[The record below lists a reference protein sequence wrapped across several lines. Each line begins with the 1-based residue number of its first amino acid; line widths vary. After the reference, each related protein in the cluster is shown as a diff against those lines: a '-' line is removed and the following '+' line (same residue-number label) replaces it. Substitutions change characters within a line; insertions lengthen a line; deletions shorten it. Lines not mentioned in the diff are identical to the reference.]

1 LTIEHIGTP
10 DSAGEALVLFEHLG
24 GDVSRITLNRPAQRN
39 AMNRAA
45 RSALV
50 DALDECRVRRAKVV
64 ILTGAGPA
72 FCAGVDLKEAA
83 PEASESATDDA
94 AQRRS
99 AWSAVQEAIR
109 RHPAVVIAAVNG
121 YALGGG
127 LTLINTSDL
136 AVAAEDA
143 QIGMP
148 EVSFGLY
155 PGLAGP
161 STQLRL
167 SAKRAAWMVLSAE
180 RIDGRTA
187 ESWGLV
193 NRAVPGGE
201 LAATALAM
209 ARTVA
214 QYDAVT
220 LEWSKKALWE
230 IPMHLTDWTTAL
242 EYGENVRAQI
252 RVRTN
257 AFDQGLE
264 NFAQGQRSSAQ
275 GSAGHNPSGAGTNG
289 PDLDDQDGAGPAPTA
304 DKGPNASEGPTGGA

>member
-1 LTIEHIGTP
+1 VSP
-10 DSAGEALVLFEHLG
+10 ASSSQSSAALPPPVLVEDLS
-24 GDVSRITLNRPAQRN
+24 GDVARITLNRPDKRN

-45 RSALV
+45 RAELL
-50 DALDECRVRRAKVV
+50 DALEDCRKWRSKVV
-64 ILTGAGPA
+64 ILTGSGPA

-83 PEASESATDDA
+83 PEGSESSRDDA
-94 AQRRS
+94 EERRT
-99 AWSAVQEAIR
+99 AWRNVQEEIR

-121 YALGGG
+121 FALGGG

-167 SAKRAAWMVLSAE
+167 SAKRAAWMILSAE

-187 ESWGLV
+187 EAWGLV
-193 NRAVPGGE
+193 NRAVPAAD
-201 LAATALAM
+201 LQATALAM
-209 ARTVA
+209 AQTVA
-214 QYDAVT
+214 RYDAVT

-230 IPMHLTDWTTAL
+230 IPMHLPDWTTAL

-252 RVRTN
+252 RVRTD
-257 AFDQGLE
+257 AFDKGLE
-264 NFAQGQRSSAQ
+264 GFAAGRRSAAQ
-275 GSAGHNPSGAGTNG
+275 GSAAPGASSQPPQG
-289 PDLDDQDGAGPAPTA
+289 
-304 DKGPNASEGPTGGA
+304 SEDPIDSE

>member
-1 LTIEHIGTP
+1 MTEPG
-10 DSAGEALVLFEHLG
+10 AEALVLVEHLP
-24 GDVSRITLNRPAQRN
+24 GDISRITLNRPEKRN
-39 AMNRAA
+39 AMSRAA
-45 RSALV
+45 RAALL
-50 DALDECRVRRAKVV
+50 DALDGCRTQRAKVV

-83 PEASESATDDA
+83 AEGSGSPTDDA
-94 AQRRS
+94 SDRHS
-99 AWSAVQEAIR
+99 AWRAVQEEIR
-109 RHPAVVIAAVNG
+109 RHPAVIIAAVNG

-127 LTLINTSDL
+127 LTLINSSDL

-143 QIGMP
+143 PIGMP

-161 STQLRL
+161 STQLRV

-187 ESWGLV
+187 EAWGLV
-193 NRAVPGGE
+193 NRAVPAE
-201 LAATALAM
+201 NLAAEALAM

-230 IPMHLTDWTTAL
+230 IPMHITDWTAAL

-252 RVRTN
+252 RVRT
-257 AFDQGLE
+257 DSLERGLHD
-264 NFAQGQRSSAQ
+264 FAEGRRSSAQ
-275 GSAGHNPSGAGTNG
+275 GGRV
-289 PDLDDQDGAGPAPTA
+289 
-304 DKGPNASEGPTGGA
+304 E

>member
-1 LTIEHIGTP
+1 MTG
-10 DSAGEALVLFEHLG
+10 AVLVEHLG
-24 GDVSRITLNRPAQRN
+24 EGISRITLNRPEKRN

-50 DALDECRVRRAKVV
+50 DALDDCRAQRAKVV

-83 PEASESATDDA
+83 PEGSEAPTNDTA
-94 AQRRS
+94 ERRS
-99 AWSAVQEAIR
+99 SWRNVQEEIR

-127 LTLINTSDL
+127 LTLINSSDL
-136 AVAAEDA
+136 AVAAEEA

-167 SAKRAAWMVLSAE
+167 GAKRAAWMVLSAQ
-180 RIDGRTA
+180 RIDGRVA
-187 ESWGLV
+187 EEWGLV
-193 NRAVPGGE
+193 NRAVPAGD
-201 LAATALAM
+201 LADEALAM
-209 ARTVA
+209 ARIVA
-214 QYDAVT
+214 RYDAVT

-230 IPMHLTDWTTAL
+230 IPMHITDWTTAL

-252 RVRTN
+252 RVRT
-257 AFDQGLE
+257 DSVDEGLA
-264 NFAQGQRSSAQ
+264 NFAEGRRSLAQ
-275 GSAGHNPSGAGTNG
+275 GGQAAPV
-289 PDLDDQDGAGPAPTA
+289 GPAP
-304 DKGPNASEGPTGGA
+304 DGGQAGRGDVVG